1 MTPLTYSIILQW
13 THFCLV
19 ENIQFSFNNYV
30 IYLYVAFDEVST
42 CLTPTLKALAHILP
56 TPIDI
61 WPFNCGQLHLFR
73 IECYLYGVTSGDVRA
88 YQLVLRFNTNT
99 HATNPMSIGRPLHT
113 ATIGSSTL
121 TIGPW
126 LFIIFIIIGAWYQK
140 VGPIVNPYSGPDSR
154 LPQAH
159 RVDEPPP
166 LLAQPRTPF
175 ATPPALQPLRL
186 VGGPRKPLTNS
197 LNLYIV
203 QDLSTTSR

>member
-42 CLTPTLKALAHILP
+42 CLTPTLKTLAHILP

-99 HATNPMSIGRPLHT
+99 HATNPMSIGRPIHT

-121 TIGPW
+121 TTGPW
-126 LFIIFIIIGAWYQK
+126 LFKILFIMVGAYQK
-140 VGPIVNPYSGPDSR
+140 VRPIVNPYETTALYCLHR
-154 LPQAH
+154 LLLL
-159 RVDEPPP
+159 DEPPP
-166 LLAQPRTPF
+166 LLAQVLTPF
-175 ATPPALQPLRL
+175 ATPWPL
-186 VGGPRKPLTNS
+186 KPL
-197 LNLYIV
+197 
-203 QDLSTTSR
+203 